1 MMRLSFTTRLTIAIA
16 LGGICTVLLVI
27 LALCG
32 GSSASA
38 REAEARSAYTADA
51 FELEYGAIY
60 TGNPVDISAVNG
72 DGKSDVLRAFV
83 LVAKDTVHV
92 TGLTV
97 VTDRLTSA
105 ARLYLTANK
114 EDEEEGE
121 EGGGID
127 LPVSSVAAD
136 AGDTGFS
143 AAISVVLPAGC
154 WLIVTFSEELPVQ
167 AIFVNYSK

>member
-97 VTDRLTSA
+97 VTDKLTSA

-114 EDEEEGE
+114 EDEEE
-121 EGGGID
+121 GGID

-143 AAISVVLPAGC
+143 AAISVVLPTGC